1 MKQDSDLR
9 NNLKSIR
16 TRLGMSQQDLANI
29 ASVTRQT
36 ISGVES
42 GLYAPSVA
50 ITLRLA
56 KALGCQVEDL
66 FWLERDLPEIEAV
79 LAKPVPN
86 GQQLR
91 VSMARVGGQWIAYP
105 LIGKDAFR
113 QDMIPAD
120 GETVAVS
127 HPFAGVPPVVGSG
140 EPVRVDGFPGISKL
154 SLASAVARNE
164 RHPKGESTS
173 QTGTNK
179 VRVRLLDDNLD
190 TLHNTVVI
198 AGCAP
203 VISLWARATE
213 RWHPQLR
220 VQYNFANSMAA
231 LHSLCRGEA
240 HIAGMHLYDPET
252 GEYNT
257 PFVRDVLA
265 GKEAVLITLGVWEEG
280 LLLKSGNPM
289 GIRTVTDLVALGATI
304 VNREIGS
311 GSRMLLEQTL
321 QKEQIP
327 FDAVQGFDNILKNH
341 QDVAQAVVR
350 GVADAGMSTASVATA
365 FGLGFIPLHQS
376 RYDLVILKE
385 YLEEA
390 PVQQLLSTLGHRMV
404 HSQFEI
410 LGGYDISKI
419 GEVVATV

>member
-79 LAKPVPN
+79 LTKPVPN

-91 VSMARVGGQWIAYP
+91 VSVARVGGQWIAYP

-120 GETVAVS
+120 GEAVAVS
-127 HPFAGVPPVVGSG
+127 HPVAGVPPVVGSG

-154 SLASAVARNE
+154 LLASAVARNE
-164 RHPKGESTS
+164 RHPKGEGTS

-265 GKEAVLITLGVWEEG
+265 GREAVLITLGVWEEG

-289 GIRTVTDLVALGATI
+289 GIRTVSDLVAGGATI

-327 FDAVQGFDNILKNH
+327 FDAVQGFDNILKTH

-350 GVADAGMSTASVATA
+350 GVADAGISTASVATA
-365 FGLGFIPLHQS
+365 FGLGFIPLHRS

>member
-91 VSMARVGGQWIAYP
+91 ISIARVGGQWIAYP

-120 GETVAVS
+120 GE
-127 HPFAGVPPVVGSG
+127 G
-140 EPVRVDGFPGISKL
+140 
-154 SLASAVARNE
+154 
-164 RHPKGESTS
+164 TS
-173 QTGTNK
+173 QAGTNK

-265 GKEAVLITLGVWEEG
+265 GREAVLITLGVWEEG
-280 LLLKSGNPM
+280 LVLKPGNPM
-289 GIRTVTDLVALGATI
+289 GIRTVKDLVAGGGTI

-327 FDAVQGFDNILKNH
+327 FDAVQGFDNILKSH
-341 QDVAQAVVR
+341 QDVAQAV
-350 GVADAGMSTASVATA
+350 GLGIADAGMSTASVATA

-385 YLEEA
+385 YLEVA

>member
-29 ASVTRQT
+29 ANVTRQT

-91 VSMARVGGQWIAYP
+91 VSVARVGGQWIAYP

-120 GETVAVS
+120 GE
-127 HPFAGVPPVVGSG
+127 G
-140 EPVRVDGFPGISKL
+140 
-154 SLASAVARNE
+154 
-164 RHPKGESTS
+164 TS

-265 GKEAVLITLGVWEEG
+265 GREAVLITLGVWEEG

-289 GIRTVTDLVALGATI
+289 GIRTVSDLVAGGATI

-327 FDAVQGFDNILKNH
+327 FDAVQGFDNILKTH

-350 GVADAGMSTASVATA
+350 GVADAGISTASVATA
-365 FGLGFIPLHQS
+365 FGLGFIPLHRS

>member
-9 NNLKSIR
+9 NNLKLIR

-42 GLYAPSVA
+42 GQYAPSVA

-79 LAKPVPN
+79 LAKPVPD
-86 GQQLR
+86 GQPLR
-91 VSMARVGGQWIAYP
+91 VSLARVGGQWIAYP

-113 QDMIPAD
+113 QDLIPAD
-120 GETVAVS
+120 GEAV
-127 HPFAGVPPVVGSG
+127 AGVPG
-140 EPVRVDGFPGISKL
+140 RYL
-154 SLASAVARNE
+154 
-164 RHPKGESTS
+164 ESDNKS
-173 QTGTNK
+173 RIGTDK
-179 VRVRLLDDNLD
+179 VQVRLLDDNLD
-190 TLHNTVVI
+190 TLHNTIVI

-220 VQYNFANSMAA
+220 VQFNFANSMAA

-257 PFVRDVLA
+257 PFVRNVLA
-265 GKEAVLITLGVWEEG
+265 GRKAVLITLGVWEEG
-280 LLLKSGNPM
+280 LLVKSGNPR
-289 GIRTVTDLVALGATI
+289 GIRTVSDLVQGRATI

-311 GSRMLLEQTL
+311 GSRMLLEQAL
-321 QKEQIP
+321 QEQQIP
-327 FDAVQGFDNILKNH
+327 FHTVQGFDHIVKNH
-341 QDVAQAVVR
+341 QDVAQAVGL
-350 GVADAGMSTASVATA
+350 GVADAGISTASIATA

-390 PVQQLLSTLGHRMV
+390 PVQQLLSTLGHRLV

>member
-1 MKQDSDLR
+1 
-9 NNLKSIR
+9 
-16 TRLGMSQQDLANI
+16 
-29 ASVTRQT
+29 
-36 ISGVES
+36 
-42 GLYAPSVA
+42 
-50 ITLRLA
+50 
-56 KALGCQVEDL
+56 
-66 FWLERDLPEIEAV
+66 
-79 LAKPVPN
+79 
-86 GQQLR
+86 
-91 VSMARVGGQWIAYP
+91 
-105 LIGKDAFR
+105 
-113 QDMIPAD
+113 
-120 GETVAVS
+120 
-127 HPFAGVPPVVGSG
+127 
-140 EPVRVDGFPGISKL
+140 
-154 SLASAVARNE
+154 
-164 RHPKGESTS
+164 
-173 QTGTNK
+173 
-179 VRVRLLDDNLD
+179 
-190 TLHNTVVI
+190 
-198 AGCAP
+198 
-203 VISLWARATE
+203 
-213 RWHPQLR
+213 
-220 VQYNFANSMAA
+220 MAA

-257 PFVRDVLA
+257 PFARDVLA
-265 GKEAVLITLGVWEEG
+265 LREAVLITLGVWEEG

-289 GIRTVTDLVALGATI
+289 GIRTVSDLVAGGATI

-327 FDAVQGFDNILKNH
+327 FDAVQGFDNILKTH

-350 GVADAGMSTASVATA
+350 GVADAGISTASVATA
-365 FGLGFIPLHQS
+365 FGLGFIPLHRS